1 MMWAPT
7 RRNKEFGVFPR
18 GGDPTRKNIE
28 VAKMRFFFRTL
39 QKYEVCKKIS
49 GCHFCIE
56 YFSDMTNALCVN

>member
-1 MMWAPT
+1 MWAPT

-39 QKYEVCKKIS
+39 QKYEVCKKSLAVI
-49 GCHFCIE
+49 F
-56 YFSDMTNALCVN
+56 ALNTLVT